1 MMSKRARRTAAE
13 LLGERPVAVGW
24 CKLGPIPKPPKDV
37 YAAAGHPRLRPGRI
51 RPLGILGC
59 IAVSPFLLIAI
70 GYAALEAAAEA
81 VLGPLL
87 RTKKERQALR
97 DEKARKERLRRDTEL
112 PGNRPVE
119 VFDGDWHAEAGRLLL
134 RWYTQSSHPNRL
146 VILGPDRVLLAGP
159 RRRVTVGQDKKAQ
172 ILDVL
177 KADQAVVDGPFRSG
191 LATGPL
197 RIRFRDGSWLRLTA
211 VESVR
216 DSLRG

>member
-1 MMSKRARRTAAE
+1 M
-13 LLGERPVAVGW
+13 GW
-24 CKLGPIPKPPKDV
+24 YKLGPVPKPPKDV
-37 YAAAGHPRLRPGRI
+37 YAAAGRPRLRPGWI
-51 RPLGILGC
+51 RPLRILGY
-59 IAVSPFLLIAI
+59 IAVSPFMLIAI

-97 DEKARKERLRRDTEL
+97 DEKARKERLRRDTAL
-112 PGNRPVE
+112 PRNGPVE

-146 VILGPDRVLLAGP
+146 VILGADRVVLAGP
-159 RRRVTVGQDKKAQ
+159 RRRVTLGQDKKAQ

-191 LATGPL
+191 FATGPL
-197 RIRFRDGSWLRLTA
+197 RIRFHDGSWLRLAA
-211 VESVR
+211 VDSVR